1 MPAYC
6 SIFALRSAL
15 TRTRK
20 LSGES
25 AILIPLQLHGLLE
38 AAPGT
43 HAYPCL
49 RANIRS
55 ESDKR
60 YQTEK
65 SLTQTMSRQDTLVK
79 CFLFFGFCILLVD
92 KVLLILR
99 NQASPRALELDQNE
113 GNAIRNS
120 APHSGRQAA
129 TRWNL
134 TSMRGAFLLWA
145 NLTNPITRGTS
156 PFVNVVSTWFDR
168 ILLPF
173 KKHRNSAERIPSD
186 PSQPGLE
193 VAFEQHVSDS
203 KRAYYTSQI
212 NGIDIAY
219 HNPLP
224 VKKVRGV
231 ALLIHGCQ
239 QEASDWFQ
247 LPEHR
252 HIAAQ
257 LIRKRL
263 ALLAVT
269 SANRVTGC
277 WSTRFPHWQNDDVE
291 RVVIAT
297 RQWIA
302 DNGIPPQ
309 MPLYAVGISSG
320 ATMLSVLSS
329 SNKLPYLAS
338 QALYISPGNQRA
350 LRNASNT
357 YPNTLFVHITTDH
370 HYASP
375 SAIAAARKTLLKQNV
390 GLVGELPLSKVQLT
404 PLTLHEREPR
414 ITPEMSRKIYAA
426 AQQVRGDMER
436 AIRMSMDEGIV
447 ALWTKRDSR
456 RAVRQVF
463 RVVNGLHE
471 VSAKYADKVTNWLV
485 SNGRRTK
492 SNPVW

>member
-1 MPAYC
+1 M
-6 SIFALRSAL
+6 
-15 TRTRK
+15 K
-20 LSGES
+20 W
-25 AILIPLQLHGLLE
+25 
-38 AAPGT
+38 
-43 HAYPCL
+43 
-49 RANIRS
+49 
-55 ESDKR
+55 
-60 YQTEK
+60 
-65 SLTQTMSRQDTLVK
+65 
-79 CFLFFGFCILLVD
+79 FLFFGFCVLLVD
-92 KVLLILR
+92 KILLTLQ
-99 NQASPRALELDQNE
+99 NHASIQTSELDKNDANE
-113 GNAIRNS
+113 IRNS
-120 APHSGRQAA
+120 APKSVRQAA
-129 TRWNL
+129 SGWNL
-134 TSMRGAFLLWA
+134 ASMRRTFSIRT
-145 NLTNPITRGTS
+145 NLTNPEPRDTS
-156 PFVNVVSTWFDR
+156 PLVNVVSAWFDR
-168 ILLPF
+168 ILQPF
-173 KKHRNSAERIPSD
+173 TKHRSSAERMPSD
-186 PSQPGLE
+186 PSQPQLE
-193 VAFEQHVSDS
+193 AAFEQHVSDS
-203 KRAYYTSQI
+203 KRAYHTSQI

-224 VKKVRGV
+224 VQKVRGV

-257 LIRKRL
+257 LIRKKL

-291 RVVIAT
+291 RVVVAT

-309 MPLYAVGISSG
+309 TPLYAVGISSG
-320 ATMLSVLSS
+320 ATMLSILSS

-375 SAIAAARKTLLKQNV
+375 SAIASARKTLLKRNV
-390 GLVGELPLSKVQLT
+390 GMVGELPLSKVQFA

-426 AQQVRGDMER
+426 AEQVRGDIER
-436 AIRMSMDEGIV
+436 AIRMSTDEGIA
-447 ALWTKRDSR
+447 ALWSNRDSR
-456 RAVRQVF
+456 RAARQEI

-471 VSAKYADKVTNWLV
+471 VSAKYADKVANWLI

-492 SNPVW
+492 SSPLW